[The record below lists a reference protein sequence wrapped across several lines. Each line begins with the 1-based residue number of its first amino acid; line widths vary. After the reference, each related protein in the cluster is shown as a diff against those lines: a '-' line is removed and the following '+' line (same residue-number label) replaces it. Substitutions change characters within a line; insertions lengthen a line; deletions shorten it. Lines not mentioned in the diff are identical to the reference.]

1 MHKKLQE
8 LKTRLLEVNNL
19 KSASA
24 VLAWDQAT
32 YMPPGGTPAR
42 ARQLATLER
51 LAHEKFIDPALGR
64 LLDELLPYGESLP
77 YDSDE
82 ASLIRITRRDYER
95 ATRIPPSFRAEFTS
109 HMAESYQAWT
119 QARPAND
126 FAAVRPYLE
135 KGLELCR
142 QFAEFY
148 PGYEHIADPW
158 IHEWDYG
165 LKASTVR
172 SLFAD
177 LREQLVPLVQTI
189 ADRPLADDSCLHQHF
204 PEALQWDFGLD
215 VARRFGY
222 DMQRG
227 RQDKVPHPFT
237 TNFSIGDVR
246 ITTEVKEDDVSWAL
260 FGTLHEAGHGLYEQ
274 GIHPA
279 LEGTP
284 LAVGTS
290 AGMHESQ
297 SRLWENVVGRNQRF
311 WQFFYPRLQAVFP
324 AQLGAVSLD
333 TFYRAI
339 NRVERTLI
347 RGSADE
353 VTYNLH
359 IMLRFDLELAL
370 LEGSLAVKD
379 LPEAWRTRFQADFGL
394 IPTDDR
400 DGVMQDSHWYA
411 DGIGGQF
418 QGYTLGNILSAQFYE
433 AALQA
438 HPEILDEMAQGEFG
452 TLHGWLRERIYQHG
466 RKFTANELVERVIGG
481 PMRIE
486 PYLHYL
492 RNKYGE
498 LYRIQ

>member
-1 MHKKLQE
+1 
-8 LKTRLLEVNNL
+8 
-19 KSASA
+19 
-24 VLAWDQAT
+24 
-32 YMPPGGTPAR
+32 
-42 ARQLATLER
+42 
-51 LAHEKFIDPALGR
+51 
-64 LLDELLPYGESLP
+64 
-77 YDSDE
+77 
-82 ASLIRITRRDYER
+82 
-95 ATRIPPSFRAEFTS
+95 
-109 HMAESYQAWT
+109 
-119 QARPAND
+119 
-126 FAAVRPYLE
+126 
-135 KGLELCR
+135 
-142 QFAEFY
+142 
-148 PGYEHIADPW
+148 
-158 IHEWDYG
+158 
-165 LKASTVR
+165 
-172 SLFAD
+172 
-177 LREQLVPLVQTI
+177 
-189 ADRPLADDSCLHQHF
+189 
-204 PEALQWDFGLD
+204 
-215 VARRFGY
+215 
-222 DMQRG
+222 
-227 RQDKVPHPFT
+227 
-237 TNFSIGDVR
+237 
-246 ITTEVKEDDVSWAL
+246 
-260 FGTLHEAGHGLYEQ
+260 
-274 GIHPA
+274 
-279 LEGTP
+279 
-284 LAVGTS
+284 
-290 AGMHESQ
+290 
-297 SRLWENVVGRNQRF
+297 
-311 WQFFYPRLQAVFP
+311 
-324 AQLGAVSLD
+324 
-333 TFYRAI
+333 
-339 NRVERTLI
+339 LI